1 MFLNLK
7 TFSGVNI
14 RQVEST
20 LKDMTTQGAGFI
32 ETHGQSDNPNG
43 NAQKSTKAI
52 YLRNSI
58 TIIAIMLILVGLYF
72 LSNYSYLL
80 FHNAVEIFT
89 IVIAF
94 SIFTIA
100 WNSRRMVDSNFFL
113 FLGIA
118 FLFVAG
124 FDLLHTLAY
133 KGMNLFPGFPGS
145 NLATQLWIVTRYIL
159 AFTLI
164 ISLILIKRKIK
175 PSLIAIG
182 Y

>member
-1 MFLNLK
+1 MA
-7 TFSGVNI
+7 
-14 RQVEST
+14 
-20 LKDMTTQGAGFI
+20 TQEAGFDA
-32 ETHGQSDNPNG
+32 TNVQSDNPSG
-43 NAQKSTKAI
+43 NAQKSTKAT
-52 YLRNSI
+52 YLKNSI
-58 TIIAIMLILVGLYF
+58 IVIAIMLILAGLYL

-113 FLGIA
+113 FIGIA

-164 ISLILIKRKIK
+164 ISLLTYKTKD
-175 PSLIAIG
+175 
-182 Y
+182 